1 MKIEIT
7 EEEIKKIYRACM
19 QRSYRFAEKALE
31 ADNDMV
37 ETDRRIRDEY
47 KALAEKN
54 AWTHQKQ
61 RRVTGA

>member
-7 EEEIKKIYRACM
+7 EEEIKKICRACM
-19 QRSYRFAEKALE
+19 QRSHRFAEKALE

-47 KALAEKN
+47 KALAEKMLGHIKNN
-54 AWTHQKQ
+54 AE
-61 RRVTGA
+61 

>member
-19 QRSYRFAEKALE
+19 QRSRRFTEKAME
-31 ADNDMV
+31 ADNDMK

-47 KALAEKN
+47 KALAKKMLEYI
-54 AWTHQKQ
+54 AE
-61 RRVTGA
+61 